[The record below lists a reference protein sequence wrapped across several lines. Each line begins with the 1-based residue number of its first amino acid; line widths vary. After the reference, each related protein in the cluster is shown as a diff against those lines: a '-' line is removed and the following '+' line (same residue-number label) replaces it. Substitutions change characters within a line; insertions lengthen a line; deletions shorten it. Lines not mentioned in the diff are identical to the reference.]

1 MGFHN
6 GVAPVAGSA
15 PGGADQAQAWTAF
28 WEEQG
33 PQSRCL
39 RDASPDILRAFEDHW
54 SSFAAGLAPS
64 TRVLDVGCG
73 SGVVGRFLL
82 SAHPRVHVVGVDS
95 ARMPRRENSRR
106 MRIVSGVAMER
117 LPFWPG
123 FFGAAVS
130 QFGFEYGR
138 TDEAAEE
145 LARVLRK
152 GARFSLLVH
161 HSDSPIVRAGRLR
174 NQALR
179 ALTGERVRVAFLGR
193 EEIALKHALDELC
206 RRHAGDGTIGFAA
219 PCLVSKAGCRG
230 EERLRVWE
238 ALADALAPERTLLD
252 ALEAAAVA
260 PADLHEWLAPLRA
273 CLDVRQASALR
284 VGDDALAWKVEGVR
298 GRRRE
303 PIAGRP

>member
-15 PGGADQAQAWTAF
+15 PGGADQAHAWTAF

-33 PQSRCL
+33 PQSQCL
-39 RDASPDILRAFEDHW
+39 QGASPDVLRAFEDHW

-64 TRVLDVGCG
+64 TRVLDLGCG
-73 SGVVGRFLL
+73 SGVVGRSLL
-82 SAHPRVHVVGVDS
+82 AAHPRVHVVGVDS
-95 ARMPRRENSRR
+95 ARMPRKEATRR
-106 MRIVSGVAMER
+106 MRIVSGVAMEC

-138 TDEAAEE
+138 TDAAAEE

-152 GARFSLLVH
+152 GARFSFLVH

-174 NQALR
+174 NEGLR
-179 ALTGERVRVAFLGR
+179 ALAGEGVRQAFLGADQMALR
-193 EEIALKHALDELC
+193 ERLEALGQHHAED
-206 RRHAGDGTIGFAA
+206 ATISFAA
-219 PCLVSKAGCRG
+219 RCLASKVGRG
-230 EERLRVWE
+230 REERLRIWE
-238 ALADALAPERTLLD
+238 ALEDALTPERTLLD
-252 ALEAAAVA
+252 ALESACVA

-273 CLDVRQASALR
+273 WLDVRHASALR
-284 VGDDALAWKVEGVR
+284 VAGEPLAWTIEGVR

-303 PIAGRP
+303 PIASRP